1 MAETLKGLKRTHYCG
16 KIRETDIETAAVVM
30 GWVQRRR
37 DMGGVIF
44 IDLRDHTGISQ
55 IVVDA
60 RDVSE
65 SDFIKA
71 EKIRSEYVLAV
82 EGIIEKRDEETINS
96 GIETGTVEIRAK
108 GLKILS
114 ESKTPPFVIEE
125 NSTVREDLRLKH
137 RYLDIRRPDM
147 YRNLKLRQQVIKT
160 VRNFLE
166 DQEFM
171 EVETPILTKST
182 PEGARDFLVPSR
194 MHKGTFYALPQSP
207 QIYKQLLM
215 VSGIDRY
222 FQVAKCFRDE
232 DLRADRQL
240 EFTQVDMEMSF
251 VDAEDVIGLLE
262 NLFSHLFE
270 QVRGQKIPVPFPRMT
285 YQEAMDKY
293 GCDKPDLRF
302 GFEIVDIT
310 DIAADCSFDV
320 FKKVVAGGGVVR
332 AINAK
337 GCGDLTRTQI
347 EELTKKAVSYGGKG
361 MAWIAVRENGE
372 LYSVLTK
379 FFREEELQAMMDR
392 LGAVPGDFIIFCA
405 DKLEAVCN
413 ILCNLRLDLGDIRG
427 LRNKDESA
435 FLVVTDFP
443 QFEYNEDEGRYVAM
457 HHPFTMPREED
468 LHLMDTDP
476 LKVRAKSYDIVL
488 NGIELGSGSIRIHQR
503 ELQKRMFQLLGFTD
517 EEAQDRFGFMLDAF
531 QYGTPPHGGFAFGM
545 DRLIML
551 MVGADSIRDV
561 IAFPK
566 TRDGS
571 CVMSQSPSWVSPAQL
586 KELDIAS
593 GLQEYVHI
601 EQERPA
607 VSSEEVEYVAKLALL
622 EISEDEK
629 GELTQNLRDII
640 AFADKL
646 SGLDTSGMETTA
658 HVMPIQNVF
667 REDALKESMN
677 RELLL
682 SNAPTA
688 QDGCYFVPRVVE

>member
-1 MAETLKGLKRTHYCG
+1 MAETLSGLKRSHHCG
-16 KIRETDIETAAVVM
+16 SIRETDIDKSAIVM
-30 GWVQRRR
+30 GWAQRRR

-44 IDLRDHTGISQ
+44 IDLRDHTGICQ

-60 RDVSE
+60 RDVDE
-65 SDFIKA
+65 ADFIKA

-82 EGIIEKRDEETINS
+82 EGIIEKRDEETINLN
-96 GIETGTVEIRAK
+96 IETGTVELRAK
-108 GLKILS
+108 RIKILS
-114 ESKTPPFVIEE
+114 ESKTPPFAIEE
-125 NSTVREDLRLKH
+125 NSTVKEDLRLKH

-160 VRNFLE
+160 VRTFLE

-251 VDAEDVIGLLE
+251 VDSDDVINLLE
-262 NLFSHLFE
+262 NLFSDLFE
-270 QVRGQKIPVPFPRMT
+270 KVRGEKIPVPFPRMT

-293 GCDKPDLRF
+293 GCDKPDIRF
-302 GFEIVDIT
+302 GYEMVDIT
-310 DIAADCSFDV
+310 DIAATCSFDV
-320 FKKVVAGGGVVR
+320 FKKVTAQGGIVK

-337 GCGDLTRTQI
+337 GCADLTRTQI

-372 LYSVLTK
+372 MYSVLTK
-379 FFREEELQAMMDR
+379 FFKEEELKAIMER
-392 LGAVPGDFIIFCA
+392 LQAVPGDFIIFCA
-405 DKLEAVCN
+405 DKEPAVRT
-413 ILCNLRLDLGDIRG
+413 ILGSLRLDLGDMRG
-427 LRNKDESA
+427 LRQKDHNA

-443 QFEYNEDEGRYVAM
+443 QFEYNEEEGRYVAM
-457 HHPFTMPREED
+457 HHPFTMPVEED

-476 LKVRAKSYDIVL
+476 LAVRAKSYDIVL
-488 NGIELGSGSIRIHQR
+488 NGIELGSGSIRIHLR
-503 ELQKRMFQLLGFTD
+503 ELQKKMFKLLGFTD

-571 CVMSQSPSWVSPAQL
+571 CVMSQSPSRVSNAQL
-586 KELDIAS
+586 KELDLAT
-593 GLQEYVHI
+593 GLQGYVHV
-601 EQERPA
+601 EQEKPA
-607 VSSEEVEYVAKLALL
+607 VSNEEVEYVAALARL
-622 EISEDEK
+622 EIAEEDK
-629 GELTQNLRDII
+629 AELTRNLRDII

-646 SGLDTSGMETTA
+646 SGLDTTGMETTA

-667 REDALKESMN
+667 RDDILKESMD

-682 SNAPTA
+682 SSAPSV